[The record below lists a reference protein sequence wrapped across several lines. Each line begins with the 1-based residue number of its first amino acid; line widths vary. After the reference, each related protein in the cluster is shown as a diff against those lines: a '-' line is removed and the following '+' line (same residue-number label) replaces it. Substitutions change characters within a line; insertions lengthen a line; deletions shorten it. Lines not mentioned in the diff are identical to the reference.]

1 MRWINAAHLVS
12 NTINRG
18 HCMRPQRLEVRV
30 SGHKHTKILCV
41 TIAYQWYDARVCNI
55 DIARA
60 VHFQIRV
67 DDTSLISRKHGSRS
81 CRIEP
86 NKSFETLKTS
96 HSFGEDVKLSV
107 ALHTNRVP

>member
-1 MRWINAAHLVS
+1 MS
-12 NTINRG
+12 NTIDCG
-18 HCMRPQRLEVRV
+18 HCMCRQRLEVRV

-67 DDTSLISRKHGSRS
+67 DNTSLVSRKHGGWS
-81 CRIEP
+81 CRVEP
-86 NKSFETLKTS
+86 NMSLKTS
-96 HSFGEDVKLSV
+96 KTNRSYIKDVKLSV
-107 ALHTNRVP
+107 HTDRVP